1 LRVVRRITNVRSPS
15 VFQRHANLGR
25 APRSVN
31 RSASSA
37 FTLVPLVLIACG
49 GGAQTATPPP
59 GLPPA
64 VSAAPAPPAPASVTV
79 DEPGGN
85 AKDPHEAALQRL
97 LTAPWGARNDKNDQ
111 IRVPIPDWE
120 NWKRVRY
127 FGVEHFL
134 GFRYGDDHHAMALA
148 FVQDLP
154 PGTPVKSDTCIR
166 AFEAWGL
173 PQTHAFD
180 VKFSPFESH
189 LAKWQNQSLESR
201 SVDGRVNL
209 GFTAAEFS
217 GAWAAYPAYPGACL
231 IFAIAIPWR
240 DHKELA
246 EKLRDRWVTE
256 GFPLMN
262 VVSAVRPERK

>member
-1 LRVVRRITNVRSPS
+1 MCVVRRITNVRSLPTLQWYAKLS
-15 VFQRHANLGR
+15 HVLCV
-25 APRSVN
+25 APVC
-31 RSASSA
+31 
-37 FTLVPLVLIACG
+37 LVAACG
-49 GGAQTATPPP
+49 GGAQTAAQPP

-64 VSAAPAPPAPASVTV
+64 PATITAK
-79 DEPGGN
+79 EPGGD
-85 AKDPHEAALQRL
+85 AADPHEAALTRL
-97 LTAPWGARNDKNDQ
+97 LSAPWGARNDKADQ

-127 FGVEHFL
+127 FGVEHFV

-148 FVQDLP
+148 FVQELP
-154 PGTPVKSDTCIR
+154 PGTPVKTDTCIR

-180 VKFSPFESH
+180 VKFTPFESH
-189 LAKWQNQSLESR
+189 FARWQNQTLETR

-217 GAWAAYPAYPGACL
+217 GAWAAYPAYQDACL

-246 EKLRDRWVTE
+246 QKLRDRWVTE
-256 GFPLMN
+256 GFPMMN
-262 VVSAVRPERK
+262 VVSALRPDHK